1 MTQEEKELLAS
12 LKEKERK
19 SKFEYEEDP
28 DVDNVNIPD
37 WIPNKVERPVQNLG
51 NVNDPNYIPNTMGE
65 ENTQKPKEEI
75 EQMSRPSQEPQRNNI
90 GKVNIDPRMGICLLY
105 TSPSPRD

>member
-65 ENTQKPKEEI
+65 ENTQKPKTT
-75 EQMSRPSQEPQRNNI
+75 M
-90 GKVNIDPRMGICLLY
+90 MLLRF
-105 TSPSPRD
+105 T